1 MRRLQTISIDA
12 AISEYEQYLIVNQRA
27 QNTVRN
33 RVYFL
38 RTFAKIVGAKPVRQ
52 ITSADVTKAAADWAR
67 GDGIH
72 TSNAA
77 STVNL
82 KRTHLQ
88 CFFDWCEARD
98 YLESAARV
106 IYGVARVKEHKRKR
120 LYLGKEECTSFLNGI
135 EHPRDRVLCALAM
148 FTGLRVSDITALR
161 VGSVDL
167 ANESISTE
175 VLKTGE
181 YDEDLPMLEELAAE
195 LQQWLRWY
203 AHEQGG
209 PLHETFYLVPAKGRP
224 CMKAVRSAKIRT
236 TSVPNFSKLDPT
248 RPMTRA
254 SRKMSELLKFA
265 GFEGEYEGMH
275 TLRRSVARLV
285 FDDLCQPG
293 GEARDQA
300 LLVVQH
306 LLHHASP
313 EMTARYIGADYGRE
327 LRNKVLRGRKLFG
340 ASSASTVTSIRRA
353 K

>member
-1 MRRLQTISIDA
+1 MRRLQTINLDA
-12 AISEYEQYLIVNQRA
+12 AISEYEQYLVVNQRA
-27 QNTVRN
+27 RNTVRS

-38 RTFAKIVGAKPVRQ
+38 RTFSKITGDKPVRKLN
-52 ITSADVTKAAADWAR
+52 SADVTRAAADWAR
-67 GDGIH
+67 GGGIH

-77 STVNL
+77 STMNL
-82 KRTHLQ
+82 KRTNLK

-98 YLESAARV
+98 YLESSARV
-106 IYGVARVKEHKRKR
+106 IYGVARVKERKRKR
-120 LYLGKEECTSFLNGI
+120 LYLNREECAAFLDSI
-135 EHPRDRVLCALAM
+135 EHPRDRILCALAM

-167 ANESISTE
+167 AGESLSTE

-181 YDEDLPMLEELAAE
+181 YDEALPLMEELVDE
-195 LQQWLRWY
+195 LRRWFRWY
-203 AHEQGG
+203 GHEQGG
-209 PLHETFYLVPAKGRP
+209 PLHESCYLVPAKARP
-224 CMKAVRSAKIRT
+224 DMTAVRSAKIHA
-236 TSVPNFSKLDPT
+236 TSVPNFGKLDSVK
-248 RPMTRA
+248 PMTRA
-254 SRKMSELLKFA
+254 SRKMSELLKAA

-300 LLVVQH
+300 LLIVQH

-327 LRNKVLRGRKLFG
+327 LRNKVLRGRRLFG
-340 ASSASTVTSIRRA
+340 TSSASTVTDIRRA